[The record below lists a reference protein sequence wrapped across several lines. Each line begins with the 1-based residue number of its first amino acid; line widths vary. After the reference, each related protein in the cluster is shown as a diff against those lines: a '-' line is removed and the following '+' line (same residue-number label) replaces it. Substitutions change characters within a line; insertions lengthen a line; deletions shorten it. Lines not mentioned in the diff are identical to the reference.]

1 MSALHMAVKHGNKES
16 VSFIIN
22 YFGGDVNIE
31 STNGNNALHELL
43 SEKLT
48 ASGRQTEESTVAIT
62 ELLIA
67 LGCSSRRLNR
77 AGDTPLHLA
86 VKNHHIGAVEVI
98 LARDTD
104 AMYVHDRH
112 GRLAEE
118 LVASSDSAMKD
129 VFHIQQPSS
138 ENNAIYPNLSE
149 LNIREYE
156 RRHNVVAVKSY
167 FPPYNLL
174 QKHQIIVVWW
184 NIAAMLNVRDI
195 IDVSLCAILV
205 RILE

>member
-16 VSFIIN
+16 VSFIVN

-48 ASGRQTEESTVAIT
+48 ASCRQTEESTVAIT

-118 LVASSDSAMKD
+118 LVASNDAAMKD
-129 VFHIQQPSS
+129 VFHIQKPSS
-138 ENNAIYPNLSE
+138 ENDAIYPNLSE
-149 LNIREYE
+149 LNIRGECENE
-156 RRHNVVAVKSY
+156 RRHNAVAVKSY

-174 QKHQIIVVWW
+174 QKHQIIVV
-184 NIAAMLNVRDI
+184 
-195 IDVSLCAILV
+195 
-205 RILE
+205 